1 MYIYLLKYGYKVW
14 SPLFYPSNVLSN
26 SEVSFIV
33 ISLGNSVPGNLSSTD
48 LPKMLI

>member
-1 MYIYLLKYGYKVW
+1 MYIDLLKYGYKVW

-33 ISLGNSVPGNLSSTD
+33 ISLGNSVLGIFLQLTF
-48 LPKMLI
+48 LRCWF